1 MKTHQNILV
10 ERCRAKTIAI
20 FNKTFPFWAIQT
32 NDTRFS
38 ISFRFTFAMRTRGWC
53 LCVCV
58 CMWRYR
64 FVLNQGAFKI
74 GHVIESESS
83 KKEHTMHW
91 MNGMRAKKG
100 NYLFDVVRS
109 HLPFFPLF
117 LSLFVHSHF
126 SHKYYPLGFGFVR
139 ICALAIYFERHTANA
154 KIDETSAGEVIF
166 HYKSMSDS
174 SQASKQRTY
183 SLWNIFS
190 FWFYSTTCFSLLLVN
205 AMEKNRSFFTCNG
218 CSGYFRTFHFCL
230 GLESTKERTQTCSCR
245 LNVVIHDIM

>member
-58 CMWRYR
+58 CVYVTVSLCLKPRRIQNW
-64 FVLNQGAFKI
+64 
-74 GHVIESESS
+74 SC
-83 KKEHTMHW
+83 HW
-91 MNGMRAKKG
+91 IRVKQKRAHDALNGMRAKKG

-139 ICALAIYFERHTANA
+139 MCALAIYFERHTANA
-154 KIDETSAGEVIF
+154 KIDDTSAGEVIF

-205 AMEKNRSFFTCNG
+205 AMEKKSLILHVKRLFGIFSNVSLLSWTWINK
-218 CSGYFRTFHFCL
+218 RTYTNLFL
-230 GLESTKERTQTCSCR
+230 SP
-245 LNVVIHDIM
+245 

>member
-64 FVLNQGAFKI
+64 FVLNRGAFKI

-91 MNGMRAKKG
+91 MECEQKREII
-100 NYLFDVVRS
+100 YLMLFARIC
-109 HLPFFPLF
+109 HFFLSFSLF
-117 LSLFVHSHF
+117 LFIHTFHINITHLALVSLECVHWQ
-126 SHKYYPLGFGFVR
+126 YIL
-139 ICALAIYFERHTANA
+139 
-154 KIDETSAGEVIF
+154 
-166 HYKSMSDS
+166 SDT
-174 SQASKQRTY
+174 QRTQ
-183 SLWNIFS
+183 
-190 FWFYSTTCFSLLLVN
+190 
-205 AMEKNRSFFTCNG
+205 K
-218 CSGYFRTFHFCL
+218 
-230 GLESTKERTQTCSCR
+230 
-245 LNVVIHDIM
+245 

>member
-1 MKTHQNILV
+1 
-10 ERCRAKTIAI
+10 
-20 FNKTFPFWAIQT
+20 
-32 NDTRFS
+32 
-38 ISFRFTFAMRTRGWC
+38 
-53 LCVCV
+53 
-58 CMWRYR
+58 MWRYR
-64 FVLNQGAFKI
+64 FVLNRGAFKI

-139 ICALAIYFERHTANA
+139 MCALAIYFERHTANA

-190 FWFYSTTCFSLLLVN
+190 FWFYSTTCFSLLLMQWKKIAHSSREMVVRDIFERFTSVLDLN
-205 AMEKNRSFFTCNG
+205 QQKNVHKLVPVALTSSYT
-218 CSGYFRTFHFCL
+218 T
-230 GLESTKERTQTCSCR
+230 
-245 LNVVIHDIM
+245 